1 MPVMSDEIACAMPS
15 VPPPESAVCI
25 AAPRGAR
32 APGMPLTKVE
42 IAVMPCVSI
51 GVMADT
57 TCEPTPTT
65 DAWRLP
71 SAPSMVLVEVAASI
85 ATSCIPSF
93 CTAAKNSSAEISPFS
108 IASRKLPSKA
118 PASRMAS
125 WRAPE
130 APGMASV
137 S

>member
-1 MPVMSDEIACAMPS
+1 MPVLSDVIIACAMPS

-32 APGMPLTKVE
+32 APGMPLTKLDT
-42 IAVMPCVSI
+42 AVMPCVSI

-65 DAWRLP
+65 AAWRLP
-71 SAPSMVLVEVAASI
+71 SAPSMVLVEVAAST

-93 CTAAKNSSAEISPFS
+93 CTAAKELIGGEISPFS
-108 IASRKLPSKA
+108 MASRKLPSKA

-125 WRAPE
+125 
-130 APGMASV
+130 
-137 S
+137 